1 MYMDEIS
8 RYWEIDLARGIAII
22 MMILFHTVFDLYFF
36 RIFPVEVLSGFW
48 RYFAFTTASL
58 FLLIVGISLTISH
71 ARVASTKSG
80 YQLALKFVYRGAGIF
95 LLGLLVTLCTWL
107 FLKEGF
113 IVFGILHLIGVS
125 IIISPLFFRFKK
137 GNIVLGFL
145 CVGIGFLFT
154 PSIGPIWLLPLGIH
168 PATFWSV
175 DYEPIFPW
183 FGIVLIGMG
192 LGEYL
197 YPEGVRKFNLPQ
209 IPEIIVRPLAFMGRH
224 SLIIYLVHQPI
235 IILVLAAVTGTKVL

>member
-1 MYMDEIS
+1 MDEIS
-8 RYWEIDLARGIAII
+8 RYGEIDLVRGIAII
-22 MMILFHTVFDLYFF
+22 MMILFHMVFDLYFF
-36 RIFPVEVLSGFW
+36 RIFPVDVSFGFW
-48 RYFAFTTASL
+48 RYFALATASL
-58 FLLIVGISLTISH
+58 FLLIVGISLTISR

-113 IVFGILHLIGVS
+113 IVFGILHLIGIS

-137 GNIVLGFL
+137 INIVLGFL
-145 CVGIGFLFT
+145 CIFIGFIFAT
-154 PSIGPIWLLPLGIH
+154 MNGPIWLLPIGIH

-175 DYEPIFPW
+175 DFEPIFPW

-192 LGEYL
+192 LGEFL
-197 YPEGVRKFNLPQ
+197 YPEGVRRFTLPQ
-209 IPEIIVRPLAFMGRH
+209 IPKIFMKPLAFMGRH

-235 IILVLAAVTGTKVL
+235 IILLIAAVTGAKVL

>member
-1 MYMDEIS
+1 MDEIS
-8 RYWEIDLARGIAII
+8 RYWEIDLARGIAIL

-36 RIFPVEVLSGFW
+36 RIFPVDVYSGSW
-48 RYFAFTTASL
+48 RYFAFATASL
-58 FLLIVGISLTISH
+58 FLLIVGISLTISR

-80 YQLALKFVYRGAGIF
+80 YQLALKFVYRGAGIL
-95 LLGLLVTLCTWL
+95 LLGLLVTFCTWL
-107 FLKEGF
+107 FLEEGF

-145 CVGIGFLFT
+145 CIVIGYFFT
-154 PSIGPIWLLPLGIH
+154 TSTGPIWLLPLGIH

-183 FGIVLIGMG
+183 FGIVLTGMG

-197 YPEGVRKFNLPQ
+197 YPEGVRRFTLSQ
-209 IPEIIVRPLAFMGRH
+209 IPEIVVRPLAFMGRH
-224 SLIIYLVHQPI
+224 SLIIYLVHQPL
-235 IILVLAAVTGTKVL
+235 IILVIAAVTGTKVL

>member
-1 MYMDEIS
+1 MSEFS
-8 RYWEIDLARGIAII
+8 RYWEIDLVRGIAIL
-22 MMILFHTVFDLYFF
+22 MMVLFHTLFDLSFF
-36 RIFPVEVLSGFW
+36 RIFPVDVYSGFW
-48 RYFAFTTASL
+48 RYFAFATALL
-58 FLLIVGISLTISH
+58 FLLIVGISLTISR

-137 GNIVLGFL
+137 SNIILGFL
-145 CVGIGFLFT
+145 CIVIGFFFT
-154 PSIGPIWLLPLGIH
+154 TRTGPIWLLPLGIH
-168 PATFWSV
+168 PATFWSM

-192 LGEYL
+192 LGELL
-197 YPEGVRKFNLPQ
+197 YPEGVRRFTLPQ
-209 IPEIIVRPLAFMGRH
+209 IPEIFVRPLECMGRH
-224 SLIIYLVHQPI
+224 SLIIYLVHQPL
-235 IILVLAAVTGTKVL
+235 IILVIAAVTGTKVL